1 MPGVN
6 KSAATA
12 CAFAD
17 DDDEAARFSRF
28 LAKIDHS
35 PDIG

>member
-1 MPGVN
+1 VN

-12 CAFAD
+12 CAFAN
-17 DDDEAARFSRF
+17 DDDEAASFSRF

-35 PDIG
+35 PKVDIG